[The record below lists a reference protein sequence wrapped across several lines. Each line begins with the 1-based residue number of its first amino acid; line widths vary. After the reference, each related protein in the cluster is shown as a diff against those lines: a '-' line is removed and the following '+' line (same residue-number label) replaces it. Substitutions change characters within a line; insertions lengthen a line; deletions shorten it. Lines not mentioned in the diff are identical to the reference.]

1 MAENHMQLIA
11 EKMLQLGIPAN
22 LKGYHYLRSSI
33 IRCIEN
39 PEVAT
44 SVTKLLYPDVAKEFK
59 TTSEKVEHAIQN
71 AIETGWERGDSYI
84 QDEIFGYSN
93 LDEGDKT
100 TNSEFIA
107 IVADAIRL
115 QTR

>member
-44 SVTKLLYPDVAKEFK
+44 SVTKLLYPDAAKEFK
-59 TTSEKVEHAIQN
+59 WNMQY
-71 AIETGWERGDSYI
+71 RMLLR
-84 QDEIFGYSN
+84 QDGKE
-93 LDEGDKT
+93 E
-100 TNSEFIA
+100 IA
-107 IVADAIRL
+107 IYKMKYLDIL
-115 QTR
+115 T